1 MRGKYFIKNL
11 PLHPSKEGT
20 NSFTTLEFLHLEGDF
35 LAYETWSVF
44 ITFLSERTLE
54 LGSINFNLS
63 ILQSPLLGG
72 VAKGRGGQ
80 SMQKLNVS

>member
-1 MRGKYFIKNL
+1 MQEISFIKNP

-20 NSFTTLEFLHLEGDF
+20 NSFTTLEILHLKGDF
-35 LAYETWSVF
+35 IARETRSVF
-44 ITFLSERTLE
+44 ITFFSEGKAK

-72 VAKGRGGQ
+72 DVRQLA
-80 SMQKLNVS
+80 